1 MSSPNDLPFWHS
13 IELPDGTVTPGGK
26 SLELLR
32 AEESAVLEHCN
43 FLSKT
48 VLDVGAW
55 DGYFSFAAERH
66 GAKRVVASDWHSWG
80 NFGWGKK
87 ESFDFVKNQL
97 NSNVD
102 ELICKAEELPTD
114 GEKFDIV
121 LLLGVT
127 YHVKN
132 PIALIERV
140 SKRSIE
146 RVVIETE
153 YRDDGLSEPVLYLI
167 PDDSLNNDNSNW
179 NVPNFNGVKAMM
191 EMAGLKDVSIT
202 KHPLIPERR
211 IFASGATQVVG

>member
-1 MSSPNDLPFWHS
+1 MNIKDLSFWHS
-13 IELPDGTVTPGGK
+13 IQLPDGTVTPGQK

-43 FLSKT
+43 FLNKT

-66 GAKRVVASDWHSWG
+66 GASRVVASDWHSWVGDNWG
-80 NFGWGKK
+80 NKA
-87 ESFDFVKNQL
+87 SFDFVKNQL

-102 ELICKAEELPTD
+102 ELICKAEELPTE

-191 EMAGLKDVSIT
+191 EMAGLKDISIT
-202 KHPLIPERR
+202 KHPIIPERR
-211 IFASGATQVVG
+211 IFASGATRVVE